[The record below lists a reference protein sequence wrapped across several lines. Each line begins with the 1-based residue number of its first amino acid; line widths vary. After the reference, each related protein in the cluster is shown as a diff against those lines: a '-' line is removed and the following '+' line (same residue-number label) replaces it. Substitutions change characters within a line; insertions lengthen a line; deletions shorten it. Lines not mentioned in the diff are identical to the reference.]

1 LSPAERLFHPDRN
14 KLYNCVGA
22 PTLPRVEKAAPV
34 RLKAGDQILLCSDGL
49 WSSIPEHELA
59 YRLSARSLEVAVPE
73 LVKTAAVAGGKNGD
87 NVTAL
92 ALTWLEDELLASSG
106 PNAGLSASPSSMM
119 TDSLPGNRVVTSI
132 HPSDT
137 ANEQTPD
144 ARAIERA
151 IARFRIPG
159 DNTTTTTS
167 EE

>member
-1 LSPAERLFHPDRN
+1 
-14 KLYNCVGA
+14 
-22 PTLPRVEKAAPV
+22 
-34 RLKAGDQILLCSDGL
+34 
-49 WSSIPEHELA
+49 
-59 YRLSARSLEVAVPE
+59 
-73 LVKTAAVAGGKNGD
+73 
-87 NVTAL
+87 
-92 ALTWLEDELLASSG
+92 
-106 PNAGLSASPSSMM
+106 MM

-137 ANEQTPD
+137 ASEQTPD